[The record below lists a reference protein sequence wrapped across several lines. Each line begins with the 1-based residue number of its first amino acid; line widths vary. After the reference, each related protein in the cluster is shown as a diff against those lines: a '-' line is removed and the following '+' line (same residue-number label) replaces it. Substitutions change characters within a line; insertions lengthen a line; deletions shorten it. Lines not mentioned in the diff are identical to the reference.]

1 MAKRRDFK
9 HWSKSFIRVI
19 SLVIA
24 VGFLSQMPPAKAQD
38 APVCGNNITEPGEA
52 CDGMDLNGYTCSSV
66 AAGLVSGPLS
76 CKSDCSGYD
85 VSQCSAG
92 GDLTA
97 ASCSQEDVQAAID
110 AAKEGD
116 TVHVPSGTCL
126 WSQTVTLSD
135 KNIIL
140 QGAGIDQTII
150 SLASGSS
157 EIESLLTVTGAEGKP
172 FQITGLTFSDTSLRT
187 TLLIR
192 GNNKNFR
199 IDHCKFTRLG
209 SHSIT
214 VGGNTYGVIDHCEFI
229 DSSQE
234 DIAVS
239 EHDGEASWDRPLS
252 LGTAEAVFVEDCA
265 FVHNGNH
272 GHSITSNRGARTV
285 FRHNTVMDTDPT
297 VFTGPIDVHGNC
309 STGCRRGGRSYE
321 IYENTVSGA
330 AVGRAIILRGGDGV
344 VFNNTLN
351 GKQNGVAIFLRNY
364 RSTTTLCAISETYC
378 DPRWYPQCYGEN
390 DYPAPDQIREAYFWN
405 NTWNGD
411 PVLPTVD
418 SQPYTPLYIQEN
430 RDYFNMAKPDYTP
443 YPYPHPLVAIGTTI
457 ACLPGDLDCDQQ
469 INGADI
475 RLWIDVF
482 LGRELR
488 SEVVIRADVNID
500 GMIDVLDLQEIINTV
515 ASQ

>member
-1 MAKRRDFK
+1 MAKRPGYT
-9 HWSKSFIRVI
+9 HILKSFIRVI

-24 VGFLSQMPPAKAQD
+24 AGFLSQMPPVQAQTTSI
-38 APVCGNNITEPGEA
+38 CGNNITEPGEV
-52 CDGMDLNGYTCSSV
+52 CDGMDLNGYSCASV
-66 AAGLVSGPLS
+66 AAGFVSGTLRCTP
-76 CKSDCSGYD
+76 DCSGYD
-85 VSQCSAG
+85 ISQCATG
-92 GDLTA
+92 GHLNA

-116 TVHVPSGTCL
+116 TVHIPTGTCL

-140 QGAGIDQTII
+140 QGAGIDQTTI
-150 SLASGSS
+150 SLAPGASELNALLSISG
-157 EIESLLTVTGAEGKP
+157 TEGKP
-172 FQITGLTFSDTSLRT
+172 FRITGLTFSEVNLSIT
-187 TLLIR
+187 IHIE
-192 GNNKNFR
+192 GNSKNFR
-199 IDHCKFTRLG
+199 IDHCKFTHLG
-209 SHSIT
+209 SHAIS
-214 VGGNTYGVIDHCEFI
+214 VNGNTYGVIDHCEFI
-229 DSSQE
+229 DSSHE
-234 DIAVS
+234 DIVVG
-239 EHDGEASWDRPLS
+239 ERDGEESWSRPLS
-252 LGTAEAVFVEDCA
+252 LGTAEAVFVENSS
-265 FVHNGNH
+265 FLHTGSH

-285 FRHNTVMDTDPT
+285 FRYNTIADTDSAT
-297 VFTGPIDVHGNC
+297 FSGPIDVHGNC

-321 IYENTVSGA
+321 IYENSVSGE

-364 RSTTTLCAISETYC
+364 RSTTTLCALSETYC

-418 SQPYTPLYIQEN
+418 SQPYNSLYIQEN
-430 RDYFNMAKPDYTP
+430 RDYFNLAKPGYTP
-443 YPYPHPLVAIGTTI
+443 YPYPHPLVSMGTTP

-469 INGADI
+469 IDGADI
-475 RLWIDVF
+475 QLWVEVF
-482 LGRELR
+482 FGRELR

-500 GMIDVLDLQEIINTV
+500 SRIDVLDLQELINTV
-515 ASQ
+515 AAQ